1 MHWTNVNWTNLIWGK
16 PKAFCSNSFVYTNH
30 STSFNTRFDLVVFIA
45 TYYHSLHGMVI
56 SCGLQY
62 TLLSYFFI
70 SVTTKNYNQY
80 IIFYG
85 MKYRGEEAVF
95 KIKIKIN
102 INLFVNDGAFERIN
116 NSMNAW
122 HKRWLRLSPIQHA
135 GISNWFIGVGFI
147 GNGKL
152 YLWMAIV
159 YPGDVPTTCQT

>member
-1 MHWTNVNWTNLIWGK
+1 
-16 PKAFCSNSFVYTNH
+16 
-30 STSFNTRFDLVVFIA
+30 
-45 TYYHSLHGMVI
+45 MVI

-80 IIFYG
+80 IIFY
-85 MKYRGEEAVF
+85 RAEEAVF

-122 HKRWLRLSPIQHA
+122 HKR
-135 GISNWFIGVGFI
+135 
-147 GNGKL
+147 
-152 YLWMAIV
+152 
-159 YPGDVPTTCQT
+159 